1 MDNLLNSLKI
11 IDKIESTRKSN
22 NSCWMDLV
30 RLCFA
35 LDPDLTKGILKRI
48 IQHDEEVIKSFK
60 ELVDG

>member
-1 MDNLLNSLKI
+1 MDDLLRNLEI
-11 IDKIESTRKSN
+11 IDKIEETRKSN

-48 IQHDEEVIKSFK
+48 IQRDEKVIESFK